1 MNVKRIPAALLCTVC
16 LCLAPVF
23 ANAGP
28 VSQPSE
34 PAGAAAPVN
43 GSGVHVLRENLTLD
57 YSGKPLGA
65 GTCSAVYRMR
75 SERQQYVDAA
85 FPVLAQGVWT
95 GEAQGKLAVEW
106 DGQPLEVRAWLG
118 PEETEE
124 DPLLERPFRELLE
137 LCRPQDGPECMGQT
151 GVLYTLTVTG
161 EGGVRLAAGERSI
174 AQSPERVSSGSDGV
188 AYGWDD
194 PDGNPRTKELFVLG
208 DTEPEWTGGVR
219 VSERSSMALGDY
231 LAREWKAHSRNGGE
245 LMDALD
251 DEQAAAEAA
260 RTLEQQWSNGEFAAD
275 SGMLFEPLHRTRL
288 YLLTFAMEFRDGEE
302 HTLAVTS
309 PISAG
314 FGTERSGDR
323 TFHIQY
329 FFEPASHWASFG
341 DLEGTVTLPDGAS
354 APEAPD
360 FALRSEGNG
369 VYTFHTQGLPQ
380 KNLAAAFQM
389 EGDGAGRSDTGRA
402 LLIAGIVVL
411 AVPALALVFAG
422 AWVVRLC
429 RRFKDDL

>member
-1 MNVKRIPAALLCTVC
+1 MKKNRMPAALLCTVC
-16 LCLAPVF
+16 LCLTPVF

-28 VSQPSE
+28 VSQPSG
-34 PAGAAAPVN
+34 PAGAAAPVD
-43 GSGVHVLRENLTLD
+43 GSGVHVLHENLALD

-65 GTCSAVYRMR
+65 GVCSAVYRMR
-75 SERQQYVDAA
+75 SERPQHVDAA

-95 GEAQGKLAVEW
+95 GEAQRKLAVEW

-124 DPLLERPFRELLE
+124 TPLLERPFRELLE
-137 LCRPQDGPECMGQT
+137 LCRPQDQPECMGQA

-161 EGGVRLAAGERSI
+161 EGGARLAAGERSI
-174 AQSPERVSSGSDGV
+174 AQWPELVSSGPDGV

-208 DTEPEWTGGVR
+208 NREPEWTGGAQ
-219 VSERSSMALGDY
+219 VSERSSMVLGDY
-231 LAREWKAHSRNGGE
+231 LAREWEAHSRNGGE
-245 LMDALD
+245 LMEALD
-251 DEQAAAEAA
+251 DGQAAAEAA
-260 RTLEQQWSNGEFAAD
+260 RTLEKQWGGGEFAAD

-288 YLLTFAMEFRDGEE
+288 YLLTFSMEFRDGEE

-314 FGTERSGDR
+314 FGTESSGDR

-341 DLEGTVTLPDGAS
+341 ELEGAVTLPEGAS
-354 APEAPD
+354 APEALG
-360 FALRSEGNG
+360 FALLPEGEG
-369 VYTFHTQGLPQ
+369 VYTFRTQGLPRE
-380 KNLAAAFQM
+380 NLTAVFQM
-389 EGDGAGRSDTGRA
+389 EGDGSGLADTGRA
-402 LLIAGIVVL
+402 LLIAGVVVL
-411 AVPALALVFAG
+411 AVPALALIFAG
-422 AWVVRLC
+422 VWVVRLC